1 MLLRDVPLLVG
12 SSWIEFCFSFQLRFM
27 FHNLE
32 LIEQNVMLGKALLGI
47 STFFHGGFFLFFL
60 GPKGGTLQL
69 HPLERHLD
77 PRMVSE
83 THVFSHVLLNGAVK
97 V

>member
-69 HPLERHLD
+69 HPNATWIHGWSLR
-77 PRMVSE
+77 PTFFPM
-83 THVFSHVLLNGAVK
+83 FF
-97 V
+97 